1 MRFSKAVDHFGSI
14 KALAEALELNPSS
27 VQAWKKSGVVPEKWR
42 TPVAMLMRQPSLR
55 KVEVE
60 AVSVDSIIA
69 RHGSIKAVAQLFQV
83 TPNTVY
89 RWRECG
95 TIPEESLRRLVG

>member
-14 KALAEALELNPSS
+14 KALAAALELNPSS
-27 VQAWKKSGVVPEKWR
+27 VQGWKKSGVVPEKWR
-42 TPVAMLMRQPSLR
+42 APVAMMMQQPSLR
-55 KVEVE
+55 KEEVE
-60 AVSVDSIIA
+60 SVSVDSIIA
-69 RHGSIKAVAQLFQV
+69 RHGSVKAVAQLFQV

-95 TIPEESLRRLVG
+95 RIPEESIRRLAS

>member
-14 KALAEALELNPSS
+14 KALAEALELNLSS
-27 VQAWKKSGVVPEKWR
+27 EQAWKKAGIVPEKGR
-42 TPVAMLMRQPSLR
+42 TPVAMLMQQLSVR

-60 AVSVDSIIA
+60 SVSVDSIIA
-69 RHGSIKAVAQLFQV
+69 RHGSVKAVAQLFQV
-83 TPNTVY
+83 TPNTGF

-95 TIPEESLRRLVG
+95 RNPEKSIQRFVS